1 MRPLALKERASGVAW
16 YPWRCAEESWAG
28 SWKEPAGGPVLLV
41 GYSRCMTN
49 PLHGRV
55 AVVTGSTAGIGLAIA
70 RELARLGSFCVVN
83 GRREERV
90 RDIAAEFGE
99 ARVRGV
105 AGDASDEGVIARLL
119 DTARDSL
126 GEPGREADLIVINAG
141 RGLKGSV
148 MDSDPAQWEEMVRT
162 NLMGVARMIRGA
174 GNRLLAEIKR
184 QHGDSPSAAK
194 VLERPRDIIV
204 IGSIVG
210 KHVSPFSSMYGATK
224 FGVHGLVEGA
234 RRELGAKGIRVT
246 LIAPGFVTSEFQG
259 VAGYDPKWYEN
270 VVDRIGPVLA
280 PEDVAR
286 LIGFVVSQ
294 PPAVQIG
301 DVIIRP
307 VRQEYP

>member
-1 MRPLALKERASGVAW
+1 MTHSLKD
-16 YPWRCAEESWAG
+16 
-28 SWKEPAGGPVLLV
+28 
-41 GYSRCMTN
+41 
-49 PLHGRV
+49 RV
-55 AVVTGSTAGIGLAIA
+55 AVVTGSTAGIGLAIV

-90 RDIAAEFGE
+90 RDIVAELGE
-99 ARVRGV
+99 ANFRGV
-105 AGDASDEGVIARLL
+105 AGDASDDAVVTRLL
-119 DTARDSL
+119 DTARDAL
-126 GEPGREADLIVINAG
+126 GEPGREADLIIINAG

-162 NLMGVARMIRGA
+162 NLMGVARMIRA
-174 GNRLLAEIKR
+174 SGNRMLAEIKR
-184 QHGDSPSAAK
+184 QHGDSPSAEK
-194 VLERPRDIIV
+194 VLSRARDIIV

-234 RRELGAKGIRVT
+234 RRELGPKGIRVT

-259 VAGYDPKWYEN
+259 VAGYDPKWYDG
-270 VVDRIGPVLA
+270 VVERIGPVLA
-280 PEDVAR
+280 PEDIAR

-301 DVIIRP
+301 DVVIRP
-307 VRQEYP
+307 VRQDYP